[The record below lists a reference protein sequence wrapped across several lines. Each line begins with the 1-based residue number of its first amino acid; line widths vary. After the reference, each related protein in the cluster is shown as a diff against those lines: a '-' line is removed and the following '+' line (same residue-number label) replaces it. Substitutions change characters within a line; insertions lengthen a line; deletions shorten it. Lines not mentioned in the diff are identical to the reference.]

1 MTKFRVCKNCDFE
14 WHLLDGTECPICSAE
29 DSSKKLMGGVFGTG
43 KHASAWA
50 TFFKA
55 LGLVLLVYI
64 IRAFMFNG

>member
-1 MTKFRVCKNCDFE
+1 MGLNVQFVQRKIPR
-14 WHLLDGTECPICSAE
+14 
-29 DSSKKLMGGVFGTG
+29 KKLMGGVFGTG